1 MNAALQRIQEERA
14 SCWNRMT
21 EIVDGA
27 TREERDLTPEERTNW
42 DAADKRLTE
51 LTTDKDRL
59 QRQEVLDAE
68 ARSQGPVD
76 PPFEV
81 PEQRTGGDDPEKRL
95 GLAFDTFMRRGLE
108 GIDSAEDRA
117 LVAARYS
124 QSESRAEGVATGS
137 AGGYLVP
144 QGFWQ
149 NLVIAMKAYGGL
161 INLATIIET
170 STGNPL
176 PWPSTDDTSNLGSIL
191 GENVQVSGQD
201 IAFTNKTLN
210 AYTYTSN
217 LVLASLQLMQDSAFD
232 LDSFITG
239 RLSERIGR
247 AVAQHLVNGTG
258 TAQPQG
264 VLASGAVTNNTTLPT
279 GNTVKLTYAGL
290 VALSHSIDP
299 AYRASGNAR
308 FLMSDAALSQV
319 RQIVDGQGRPLWTP
333 DYLGQGDRDVILG
346 YPVTIDQSV
355 PVPAANAISVVFG
368 DFKAGYVVRR
378 ALGLQ
383 LLRLTER
390 YADFLQ
396 VGFIGF
402 MRLDG
407 KVNDPRALATLTQS
421 GT

>member
-1 MNAALQRIQEERA
+1 MNAALQRVQDERA
-14 SCWNRMT
+14 ACWNRMT
-21 EIVDGA
+21 EIVDLA
-27 TREERDLTPEERTNW
+27 TREERDLTAEERTNW
-42 DAADKRLTE
+42 DAADQRLTE
-51 LTTDKDRL
+51 LTADKDRL
-59 QRQEVLDAE
+59 ERQAALEQESRGRIDPA
-68 ARSQGPVD
+68 GDPTD
-76 PPFEV
+76 PPEN
-81 PEQRTGGDDPEKRL
+81 RSGGDEQETRL
-95 GLAFDTFMRRGLE
+95 ERAFGVFMRRGLD
-108 GIDSAEDRA
+108 GIQNAEDRQA
-117 LVAARYS
+117 VAARY
-124 QSESRAEGVATGS
+124 EERAEGVATGA

-144 QGFWQ
+144 QGFWH

-161 INLATIIET
+161 MNLATIIET

-176 PWPSTDDTSNLGSIL
+176 PWPSVDDTSNLGAIL
-191 GENVQVSGQD
+191 GENVQVTSQD
-201 IAFTNKTLN
+201 IVFTNKTLN

-232 LDSFITG
+232 LDSFVQG
-239 RLSERIGR
+239 RLAERIGR

-264 VLASGAVTNNTTLPT
+264 ILASGAITQTTALPT
-279 GNTVKLTYAGL
+279 GNTTKLTYAGL
-290 VALSHSIDP
+290 VSLVHSIDP
-299 AYRASGNAR
+299 AYRASGDAR

-333 DYLGQGDRDVILG
+333 DYLGQGDRDQILG
-346 YPVTIDQSV
+346 YPVTIDQAV
-355 PVPAANAISVVFG
+355 PVPAASAVSVVFG

-407 KVNDPRALATLTQS
+407 RVNDPRALATLTQS
-421 GT
+421 AT

>member
-191 GENVQVSGQD
+191 GENV
-201 IAFTNKTLN
+201 
-210 AYTYTSN
+210 
-217 LVLASLQLMQDSAFD
+217 ASLQLMQDSAFD